1 MNDYNNA
8 FFDFNF
14 TINDYVKNNT
24 LIENDFIQQAILI
37 KQQQVIEEYLI
48 ERENKI
54 KITFKRELIIEKKG
68 KYITEDFFI
77 PIGYK

>member
-8 FFDFNF
+8 FFDFDF
-14 TINDYVKNNT
+14 TINDYVKNST

-37 KQQQVIEEYLI
+37 KKQQIVEEYLM

-68 KYITEDFFI
+68 NILQKIFSFL
-77 PIGYK
+77 

>member
-54 KITFKRELIIEKKG
+54 KITFKRELIIEKKREI
-68 KYITEDFFI
+68 YYRRFFHS
-77 PIGYK
+77 YKI

>member
-1 MNDYNNA
+1 MNDYNNT
-8 FFDFNF
+8 FLDFNF
-14 TINDYVKNNT
+14 IINDYTQNNT
-24 LIENDFIQQAILI
+24 LIENDFILQAIFI
-37 KQQQVIEEYLI
+37 KQQQVIEEFLI

-77 PIGYK
+77 PIR